1 MTDAG
6 AVLAWQLDTAQS
18 RAASL
23 QLLAADTATVQRR
36 LGHGLLPILGGRRW
50 RGPGAAAALRVLHR
64 RAEVL
69 TRIAA
74 DLSFATRRLV
84 DGFARLGRLQVLLLQ
99 AVRRAADDRRAVAFP
114 ALLAAGGGPLAWAGI
129 DLLDRGTDAPVDAVV
144 AEVTRVDRGC
154 AHSLAELDAGARS
167 LLRLAE
173 PDAAREDA
181 LAELGTAGFAHWLAN
196 LPPPGSTPA
205 EVAEWWSAHLPAEQ
219 RALTSDA
226 RTWVQLGSLD
236 GLPFGVRDQ
245 VNRSALQRR
254 LDCYEIA
261 LRQIQARL
269 DHGLEADA
277 GSVRQLLR
285 RRADLVSGHR
295 VDLAVVRQ
303 LATIAQQQDPVTQ
316 RTLQAQLILD
326 EPEEWNG
333 RGRVS
338 VALGDVDAA
347 SHVAYLVPGLG
358 VRPDPDLADLVRD
371 AHHVYEAARALA
383 PSKAT
388 AVIAWLGYETPGWA
402 QVAFDGRA
410 RVGGRLLATDVE
422 GLRAARTG
430 GQPQVTVIGHS
441 YGSTTA
447 SVAVQATTATVDD
460 AIFVGSPGLLVGSA
474 GELPVGS
481 SHVWVGAA
489 SGDEV
494 SRLSRFGTDPAAAAF
509 GGHRFAAESPPGTPT
524 MAQHLRYFDP
534 GSQSLPNI
542 ARIVVGE
549 QSLVTTVSGR
559 IDPGLAGAVVDSVL
573 PLAAFPVLPPLA
585 AQAVHRLDP
594 ALADPAHGDSR

>member
-1 MTDAG
+1 MTDARS
-6 AVLAWQLDTAQS
+6 VLAWQLDIAQS

-23 QLLAADTATVQRR
+23 QLLAADTETVQRR
-36 LGHGLLPILGGRRW
+36 VGQGVLPFMSGRSW

-64 RAEVL
+64 RAQVL

-74 DLSFATRRLV
+74 DLSSAARLLV
-84 DGFARLGRLQVLLLQ
+84 DGFARLGRLQVLVQ
-99 AVRRAADDRRAVAFP
+99 HAVRCAADDRRAVTLP
-114 ALLAAGGGPLAWAGI
+114 AVLAAGGGPLAWAAI
-129 DLLDRGTDAPVDAVV
+129 DLLDRRTDAPVDAVV
-144 AEVTRVDRGC
+144 AEVTHVDRGC
-154 AHSLAELDAGARS
+154 AHSLAELDASARS
-167 LLRLAE
+167 LLRLSE
-173 PDAAREDA
+173 PDAARQDA
-181 LAELGTAGFAHWLAN
+181 LAELGAAGFARWLAA
-196 LPPPGSTPA
+196 PPPRSSTPA
-205 EVAEWWSAHLPAEQ
+205 QVADWWSAHTPAEQ
-219 RALTSDA
+219 RALASDP
-226 RTWVQLGSLD
+226 RTWARLGSLD
-236 GLPFGVRDQ
+236 GLPFGVRDK

-254 LDCYEIA
+254 LDGYELA
-261 LRQIQARL
+261 LGQIQARL
-269 DHGLEADA
+269 DHAVIADA
-277 GSVRQLLR
+277 GSVQELMRLR
-285 RRADLVSGHR
+285 AELVSGHR
-295 VDLAVVRQ
+295 VDLTVSQQ
-303 LATIAQQQDPVTQ
+303 LSTLAQQRDPITHRSLLV
-316 RTLQAQLILD
+316 QLILD
-326 EPEEWNG
+326 EPEEWEG

-338 VALGDVDAA
+338 VALGDVDSA

-358 VRPDPDLADLVRD
+358 VRPDPDLADLVGD

-383 PSKAT
+383 PSTAT

-410 RVGGRLLATDVE
+410 RAGGGLLATDVG

-447 SVAVQATTATVDD
+447 SVAVQAATIDD
-460 AIFVGSPGLLVGSA
+460 AIFVGSPGLLVGHA

-509 GGHRFAAESPPGTPT
+509 GGQRFAAESPPGTPT

-534 GSQSLPNI
+534 GSESLPNI

-549 QSLVTTVSGR
+549 QSLVTTVAGR
-559 IDPGLAGAVVDSVL
+559 IDRGLAGVVVDSVL
-573 PLAAFPVLPPLA
+573 PMAALPVLPPLA
-585 AQAVHRLDP
+585 AQAVRRLDP

>member
-1 MTDAG
+1 MTDAS
-6 AVLAWQLDTAQS
+6 AVLAWQLDTAQA

-23 QLLAADTATVQRR
+23 QLLAVDAATVQRR
-36 LGHGLLPILGGRRW
+36 VGHGLLPVLGGRSW
-50 RGPGAAAALRVLHR
+50 RGPGAAAALRVLHG

-74 DLSFATRRLV
+74 DFSRAARRLA
-84 DGFARLGRLQVLLLQ
+84 DGFARLGRLQVLLLH
-99 AVRRAADDRRAVAFP
+99 AVRRAADDRRAMALP
-114 ALLAAGGGPLAWAGI
+114 AVLATGGGPLAWAAI
-129 DLLDRGTDAPVDAVV
+129 NLIDRGTDAPVDAVV
-144 AEVTRVDRGC
+144 AEVTLVDRGC
-154 AHSLAELDAGARS
+154 AHSLAELDASARS

-173 PDAAREDA
+173 PEAAREDA
-181 LAELGTAGFAHWLAN
+181 LTELGPAGFAHWLAT
-196 LPPPGSTPA
+196 LPTLGSTPA
-205 EVAEWWSAHLPAEQ
+205 HVADWWSAHTPAEQ
-219 RALTSDA
+219 RALASDP
-226 RTWVQLGSLD
+226 RTWARLGSLD

-245 VNRSALQRR
+245 ANRSRLQRR
-254 LDCYEIA
+254 LDGYGHA
-261 LRQIQARL
+261 LDQIQAGL
-269 DHGLEADA
+269 DHALTADA
-277 GSVRQLLR
+277 DGVRQLLR
-285 RRADLVSGHR
+285 QRADLVSGHR
-295 VDLAVVRQ
+295 VDLVVAQQ
-303 LATIAQQQDPVTQ
+303 LAAIAQQQDPITH

-326 EPEEWNG
+326 EPAEWNG

-338 VALGDVDAA
+338 VALGDVDSA

-358 VRPDPDLADLVRD
+358 VRPDPDLADLVGD
-371 AHHVYEAARALA
+371 ARHVYEAARALA
-383 PSKAT
+383 PSKST

-410 RVGGRLLATDVE
+410 RAGGRLLATDVD

-447 SVAVQATTATVDD
+447 SLAVQAATTTVDD
-460 AIFVGSPGLLVGSA
+460 AIFVGSPGLLVGHA

-494 SRLSRFGTDPAAAAF
+494 SRLSRFGTDPAAVAF

-549 QSLVTTVSGR
+549 QSLVGTVSGR
-559 IDPGLAGAVVDSVL
+559 VDPGLAGSVVDSVL

-585 AQAVHRLDP
+585 ADAIHRLDP
-594 ALADPAHGDSR
+594 ALADPARGDSG

>member
-1 MTDAG
+1 MTDAS
-6 AVLAWQLDTAQS
+6 AVLAWQLDTAQA

-23 QLLAADTATVQRR
+23 QLLAVDAATVQRR
-36 LGHGLLPILGGRRW
+36 VGHGLLPVLGGRSW

-74 DLSFATRRLV
+74 DFSRAARRLA
-84 DGFARLGRLQVLLLQ
+84 DGFARLGRLQVLLLN
-99 AVRRAADDRRAVAFP
+99 AVRRAADDRRAMALP
-114 ALLAAGGGPLAWAGI
+114 AVLATGGGPLAWAAI
-129 DLLDRGTDAPVDAVV
+129 NLIDRGTDAPVDAVV
-144 AEVTRVDRGC
+144 AEVTLVDRGC
-154 AHSLAELDAGARS
+154 AHSLAELDASARS

-173 PDAAREDA
+173 PEAAREDA
-181 LAELGTAGFAHWLAN
+181 LTELGPGAFAHWLAT
-196 LPPPGSTPA
+196 LPPLGSTPA
-205 EVAEWWSAHLPAEQ
+205 HVADWWSAHTPPEQ
-219 RALTSDA
+219 RALASDPGTWA
-226 RTWVQLGSLD
+226 RLGSLD

-245 VNRSALQRR
+245 ANRSRLHRR
-254 LDCYEIA
+254 LDGYGHA
-261 LRQIQARL
+261 LDQIQAGL
-269 DHGLEADA
+269 DHALAADA
-277 GSVRQLLR
+277 DGVRELLR
-285 RRADLVSGHR
+285 QRADLVSGHR
-295 VDLAVVRQ
+295 VDLVVAQQ
-303 LATIAQQQDPVTQ
+303 LAAIAQQQDPITH

-326 EPEEWNG
+326 EPAEWNG

-338 VALGDVDAA
+338 VALGDVDFA

-358 VRPDPDLADLVRD
+358 VRPDPDLADLVGD
-371 AHHVYEAARALA
+371 ARHVYEAARALA
-383 PSKAT
+383 PSKST

-410 RVGGRLLATDVE
+410 RAGGRLLATDVD

-447 SVAVQATTATVDD
+447 SLAVQAATTTVDD
-460 AIFVGSPGLLVGSA
+460 AIFVGSPGLLVGHA

-494 SRLSRFGTDPAAAAF
+494 SRLSRFGTDPAAVAF

-549 QSLVTTVSGR
+549 QSLVGTVSGR
-559 IDPGLAGAVVDSVL
+559 IDPGLAGSVVDSVL

-585 AQAVHRLDP
+585 AHAIHRLDP
-594 ALADPAHGDSR
+594 ALADPARGDSG